1 MDRVHIVFKKHLNHW
16 AIDKVYRKKDKAFE
30 QAAKIR
36 EEQEESHVPVIGSYV
51 QMFEVEDD

>member
-1 MDRVHIVFKKHLNHW
+1 MSMVYIVFKKYLNHW

-36 EEQEESHVPVIGSYV
+36 EEQEESHAPVIGSYV
-51 QMFEVEDD
+51 QMFEVGGD